1 MDANKTNI
9 ELARQ
14 LGQALSLRRQT
25 VCAAESC
32 TGGLFTS
39 TLTDISGSSAYV
51 LGGVVSYSNAAKQ
64 AVLGVPEST
73 LLAWGAVSSQTAE
86 AMALGALRLFP
97 SQWAI
102 AITGVAGPGG
112 GTSEK
117 PVGLVY
123 IACAGMGRVQVARH
137 IWPYDRMGNKVAS
150 VNAALAML
158 WQALHDSDNERHD
171 S

>member
-1 MDANKTNI
+1 MSQPDWA
-9 ELARQ
+9 LARQ
-14 LGQALSLRRQT
+14 LGAALRQRRQT

-39 TLTDISGSSAYV
+39 VLTDIDGSSSYV

-64 AVLGVPEST
+64 ALLSVPEST
-73 LLAWGAVSSQTAE
+73 LLAYGAVSPQTAE
-86 AMALGALRLFP
+86 AMALGALRLFLAD
-97 SQWAI
+97 WAI
-102 AITGVAGPGG
+102 AITGIAGPGG
-112 GTSEK
+112 GTPEK

-137 IWPYDRMGNKVAS
+137 VWPHDRLGNKAAS

-158 WQALHDSDNERHD
+158 YRAIHQQDDEESDD
-171 S
+171 